1 MSKTK
6 FSGIK
11 ACVFDAYGTLF
22 DVHSAVGRH
31 RARLGDKADAVS
43 DTWRNK
49 QLQYTWLRSLMG
61 KYIPFWQVTQD
72 ALDYAMQA
80 HGVADPALRQDLC
93 DAYLSLD
100 CYPEV
105 PATLKTLQDA
115 GLKTAVLS
123 NGSPDMLNAAVQSSG
138 LNELLDAGLS
148 VDSLGIYKPDMR
160 VYQIA
165 CDHFGLQPAEVSFQ
179 SSNAWDAYAAASFGF
194 QVAWCNRFGQAHERL
209 PDSPD
214 AEITTL
220 AELPEIVIARS

>member
-1 MSKTK
+1 MSETK

-11 ACVFDAYGTLF
+11 ACVFDAYGTLW

-43 DTWRNK
+43 DTWRMK

-80 HGVADPALRQDLC
+80 HGVEDPGLRQDLC

-105 PATLKTLQDA
+105 PDMLKTLQGA

-123 NGSPDMLNAAVQSSG
+123 NGSPDMLDAAVQSSG
-138 LNELLDAGLS
+138 LNAILDASLS
-148 VDSLGIYKPDMR
+148 VDVLGIYKPDMR
-160 VYQIA
+160 VYQLV
-165 CDHFGLQPAEVSFQ
+165 CDHFGIAPAEVSFQ
-179 SSNAWDAYAAASFGF
+179 SSNAWDAYAAASYGF
-194 QVAWCNRFGQAHERL
+194 QVAWCNRFGQAPERL
-209 PDSPD
+209 PDGPN
-214 AEITTL
+214 AEIKTL
-220 AELPEIVIARS
+220 AELPAIVIP